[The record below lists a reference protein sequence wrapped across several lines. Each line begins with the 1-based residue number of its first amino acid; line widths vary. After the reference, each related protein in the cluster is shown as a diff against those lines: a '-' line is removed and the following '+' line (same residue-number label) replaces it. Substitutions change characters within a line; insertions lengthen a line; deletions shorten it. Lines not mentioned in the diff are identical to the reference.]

1 MSAFSQ
7 ATREVRVELPS
18 SKGSKEKDDLEEG
31 GSRSYLKERPVSV
44 DSGSI
49 SVTPSLLDYIDAESR
64 PGSIK

>member
-1 MSAFSQ
+1 MDMDMDVDGDFDY
-7 ATREVRVELPS
+7 
-18 SKGSKEKDDLEEG
+18 EKDKDLEEG